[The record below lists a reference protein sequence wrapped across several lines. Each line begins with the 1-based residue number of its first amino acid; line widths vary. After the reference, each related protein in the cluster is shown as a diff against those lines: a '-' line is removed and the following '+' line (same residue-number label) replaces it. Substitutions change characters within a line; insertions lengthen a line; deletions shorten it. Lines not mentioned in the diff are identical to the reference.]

1 MLYCVLKK
9 KVFAGG
15 RNELSPTI
23 ARLPRGGRIRG
34 AISSKSNAPDA
45 NGDDNV
51 ENENVHFFEKQQRA
65 EFVQELGTEE
75 GEATY
80 WRKKVAESDF
90 TILTSMLCLYGEVK
104 KYLLLK
110 GLFAK
115 FSHNGLF

>member
-34 AISSKSNAPDA
+34 AISSKSNAADA
-45 NGDDNV
+45 DGDDNV
-51 ENENVHFFEKQQRA
+51 ENDNVNFFEKQQRA

-90 TILTSMLCLYGEVK
+90 TILTLMLCL
-104 KYLLLK
+104 
-110 GLFAK
+110 
-115 FSHNGLF
+115 